1 MKRGWTLQELM
12 IALAIIGTLVVVAVP
27 IGKSVKRKSG
37 QSSCLSV
44 LRGLGA
50 ALEGYLI
57 DHQGRYPDI
66 AMGRSTKGGNQEVI
80 EVALLDYAGS
90 KTAFRCPADHEHFDK
105 SGSSYFWNE
114 TQSGFRY
121 SQLGFM
127 GIDKDS
133 IPLIYDK
140 EAFHGGKNGTNFLY
154 ADQSVNQKVDFNV
167 DSK

>member
-1 MKRGWTLQELM
+1 M
-12 IALAIIGTLVVVAVP
+12 IALAIIGALVAVAVP
-27 IGKSVKRKSG
+27 IGKIVRRKSQ
-37 QSSCLSV
+37 QSSCLNV
-44 LRGLGA
+44 LRGLGV

-66 AMGRSTKGGNQEVI
+66 RMGRSTKGGDQEVL
-80 EVALLDYAGS
+80 EVALAEYAGS
-90 KTAFRCPADHEHFDK
+90 KTAFRCPADHEQFEK

-114 TQSGFRY
+114 TQSGLRY

-127 GIDKDS
+127 GIDRDS

-140 EAFHGGKNGTNFLY
+140 EAFHGDENGTNFLY

-167 DSK
+167 DSR

>member
-1 MKRGWTLQELM
+1 M
-12 IALAIIGTLVVVAVP
+12 IALAIIAALVGLAVP
-27 IGKSVKRKSG
+27 IGKSVKGKSE
-37 QSSCLSV
+37 QSSCLNV
-44 LRGLGA
+44 LRGLGV

-57 DHQGRYPDI
+57 DHQGRYPDV
-66 AMGRSTKGGNQEVI
+66 AMGRSSTGGTPKVI
-80 EVALLDYAGS
+80 EVTLLDYAGS

-114 TQSGFRY
+114 TQSGLRY

-140 EAFHGGKNGTNFLY
+140 EAFHGDQNGTNFLY

>member
-1 MKRGWTLQELM
+1 M
-12 IALAIIGTLVVVAVP
+12 IALVIIGALGALALP
-27 IGKSVKRKSG
+27 IGKMVKRKSQ
-37 QSSCLSV
+37 QSACLNT
-44 LRGLGA
+44 LRGLGV

-66 AMGRSTKGGNQEVI
+66 QMGRSSKGGDPEVL
-80 EVALLDYAGS
+80 EVTLLEYAGS
-90 KTAFRCPADHEHFDK
+90 ATSFRCPADHEHYEK

-114 TQSGFRY
+114 TQSGLRY

-127 GIDKDS
+127 GIDRDS

-140 EAFHGGKNGTNFLY
+140 EAFHGEENGTNFLY
-154 ADQSVNQKVDFNV
+154 ADQSVNQKIDFNV